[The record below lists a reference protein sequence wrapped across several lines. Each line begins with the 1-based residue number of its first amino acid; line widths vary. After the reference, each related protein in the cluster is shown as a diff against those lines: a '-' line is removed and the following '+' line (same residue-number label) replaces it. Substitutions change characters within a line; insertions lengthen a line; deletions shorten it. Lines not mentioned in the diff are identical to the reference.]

1 MGNHARKETEKMATH
16 KTNGMNAGE
25 LATLETLEAA
35 RQNTAVQAG
44 ETANAARDRIA
55 AADESL
61 RAHVNAV
68 GQRNAK
74 RLNADGSAMNPSPV
88 FIP

>member
-1 MGNHARKETEKMATH
+1 MATH
-16 KTNGMNAGE
+16 RTNGMSAGE

-35 RQNTAVQAG
+35 RQNTAVQGG
-44 ETANAARDRIA
+44 ETANACRDRIA
-55 AADESL
+55 AADEAL
-61 RAHVNAV
+61 RAHLNMV
-68 GQRNAK
+68 GNRNAR